1 MLPLM
6 IEAALRSLVVGAI
19 GGLVLLAFRVRN
31 VRLERAV
38 WTTVLGAALLMPALM
53 KWPVLQI
60 PSLQMKSPAVLP
72 LRTQAIAPAH
82 FQTAHGLDDGRPQP
96 TGSQYNWQSFATSV
110 YFVGAGIFFARLLFG
125 LYRAERIRR
134 KATPVR
140 ETCARG
146 ANVRVSSLLRMPVT
160 IGSTILLPEDFD
172 TWDLERQRAVIAH
185 EQSHVSSGDSLVLF
199 LASLHRAIF
208 WMSPLSWWL
217 QQRLADLAEA
227 ISDEVALQDA
237 PDRPSYAELL
247 IDLAQRRE
255 RVLSGLAMAR
265 QGTISRRVERIL
277 SGSGVSLSF
286 PWQHRI
292 TLSVCAIPVVMLAAG
307 CSFMQS
313 PVLARPLP
321 VMPLRVAL
329 NGQEPPAAPVSPSAP
344 SVAPVPPAEP
354 ASPATAPLPPSAP
367 FPPAERR
374 ARNWWWSSS
383 STGEPY
389 VIVSGD
395 SLTMSGSSEDAERA
409 RRLRN
414 GTSSDYIWFVRDGTP
429 YMTSDPKV
437 VQRAKDLFKPQERLG
452 RLQEELGKQQAALGE
467 QQARLAGLQAQVK
480 VHAPST
486 ETLDRLEQELQE
498 LRAKVKASNGELSQ
512 NELSELESRIADLQ
526 STFGEAQSV
535 AGEKQA
541 ALGEQQSRLG
551 EQQSQLGQQQSR
563 MGQEQSRLGE
573 EASKKMQALLD
584 EAIHS
589 GAAHRVQ

>member
-6 IEAALRSLVVGAI
+6 IEAALRSLAVGVIA
-19 GGLVLLAFRVRN
+19 GLGLLAFRVRN

-53 KWPVLQI
+53 KWPVLRV

-72 LRTQAIAPAH
+72 LQTQTPIH
-82 FQTAHGLDDGRPQP
+82 IIQTAPKSDDGPRQQF
-96 TGSQYNWQSFATSV
+96 GSQYDWQALATFV
-110 YFVGAGIFFARLLFG
+110 YLVGAGLLFARLLFG

-134 KATPVR
+134 KATPVM
-140 ETCARG
+140 ESWTRG
-146 ANVRVSSLLRMPVT
+146 ANVRVSSVLRMPVT

-172 TWDLERQRAVIAH
+172 TWDTERLRAVIAH
-185 EQSHVSSGDSLVLF
+185 EQSHVLNGDSLVLF

-217 QQRLADLAEA
+217 QRRLTDLAEA
-227 ISDEVALQDA
+227 ISDEVALRDA

-247 IDLAQRRE
+247 IDLARRRE

-265 QGTISRRVERIL
+265 PGTISRRVERIL
-277 SGSGVSLSF
+277 SGSRVSLSF
-286 PWQHRI
+286 AWQHRV
-292 TLSVCAIPVVMLAAG
+292 LLLVCAIPVVVLAAG

-313 PVLARPLP
+313 PVLAQPLP
-321 VMPLRVAL
+321 VMPLSLAVTA
-329 NGQEPPAAPVSPSAP
+329 QETPTPPVSPGTPTIAPVPPAAPSAP
-344 SVAPVPPAEP
+344 GVAPVPP
-354 ASPATAPLPPSAP
+354 SGPLPPARP
-367 FPPAERR
+367 

-383 STGEPY
+383 SDREPY

-409 RRLRN
+409 RRFRN
-414 GTSSDYIWFVRDGTP
+414 GTSGDYIWFVRDGTP
-429 YMTSDPKV
+429 YMISDPKV

-452 RLQEELGKQQAALGE
+452 HLQEELGKQQAALGE

-480 VHAPST
+480 VHAPSS
-486 ETLDRLEQELQE
+486 ETLDRLEQELQQ

-512 NELSELESRIADLQ
+512 NELSELQSRIADLQ
-526 STFGEAQSV
+526 SAFGEAQSV

-541 ALGEQQSRLG
+541 ALGEQQSKLGEEQSRLG
-551 EQQSQLGQQQSR
+551 EQQSRLGE
-563 MGQEQSRLGE
+563 EQSRLGE

-584 EAIHS
+584 ESIHS